1 MNIHETTASPKLF
14 APWFGKG
21 ESWEA
26 WRAFLAALFGL
37 PMTPGQE
44 EIFRDC
50 TGRTTPP
57 SGPFTEG
64 WMICG
69 RRGGKS
75 FMMALIAVYLAAFR
89 SYAQYLAPGER
100 ATILII
106 ATDRRQART
115 IFRYVRALLTEVP
128 ALAALV
134 ERETAEEFDLNNRVT
149 IEIGTSSYKS
159 VRGRTIAAALCDELA
174 FWPTD
179 DSAEPD
185 YAILD
190 ALRPAM
196 ATIPGAMLL
205 CASSPYA
212 RRGALWDAFRRYHG
226 RDDAPILVWQA
237 ATWVMN
243 PSVPQSFIDEAF
255 ERDPASAS
263 AEYGAN
269 FRTDVAAFVSREV
282 VEAATPPGVRERSP
296 LSKISYSAF
305 VDPSGG
311 ASDSMTLAVAHREAA
326 SIFRDGKR
334 IFDEDGKPVKADRSR
349 VVLDAVRERKA
360 PFSPES
366 VVKEFA
372 DLLKSYGLSTVT
384 GDRYAGE
391 WPKEAFARHGIK
403 YLPAEKSKSELYV
416 DMLPKL
422 NSGEVELL
430 DIPALT
436 NQLIN
441 LERRTSRGGRDSIDH
456 APGAHDD
463 VANAVAG
470 VIVLSKGGEKRR
482 VEFDAEVIAK
492 IAPPKGSQQY
502 YQNKS
507 SRPSWLP
514 KRPLSR
520 RDRRGPAVN
529 PFRSGFVKGDFYDG
543 ES

>member
-1 MNIHETTASPKLF
+1 MNILAAIRDPKLF
-14 APWFGKG
+14 GPWIGTSAG
-21 ESWEA
+21 TWDA
-26 WRAFLAALFGL
+26 WRAFLATLFGL
-37 PMTPGQE
+37 PLELDQE
-44 EIFRDC
+44 AIFREC
-50 TGRTTPP
+50 TGRTSVPP
-57 SGPFTEG
+57 AAFTEA
-64 WMICG
+64 WLVCG

-75 FMMALIAVYLAAFR
+75 FMMALTAVYLAAFR

-128 ALAALV
+128 LLAVLV
-134 ERETAEEFDLNNRVT
+134 ERETAEEFDLTNRVT
-149 IEIGTSSYKS
+149 IEIGTSSYRA
-159 VRGRTIAAALCDELA
+159 VRGRTVAAALCDEIA

-212 RRGALWDAFRRYHG
+212 RRGALYDAHRRYFG
-226 RDDAPILVWQA
+226 QDAARVLVWQA
-237 ATWVMN
+237 PTWVMN
-243 PSVPQSFIDEAF
+243 PSVPQQVIDDAY
-255 ERDPASAS
+255 ERDPASAA
-263 AEYGAN
+263 AEFGAQ
-269 FRTDVAAFVSREV
+269 FRSDVAAFVSREV
-282 VEAATPPGVRERSP
+282 VEAATPPGVHERSR
-296 LSKISYSAF
+296 LSTLSYSAF

-326 SIFRDGKR
+326 SIFRDGRR
-334 IFDEDGKPVKADRSR
+334 IVDEDGKPVKADRSR
-349 VVLDAVRERKA
+349 VILDAVRERKA

-366 VVKEFA
+366 VVKEFS
-372 DLLKSYGLSTVT
+372 DLLKSYGLTTVT

-430 DIPALT
+430 DIPVLV

-463 VANAVAG
+463 LANAVAG
-470 VIVLSKGGEKRR
+470 VIVLSKGRETRDIRFTPELIERLAGPR
-482 VEFDAEVIAK
+482 
-492 IAPPKGSQQY
+492 
-502 YQNKS
+502 
-507 SRPSWLP
+507 
-514 KRPLSR
+514 KRPHHMFAPQR
-520 RDRRGPAVN
+520 RRQ
-529 PFRSGFVKGDFYDG
+529 F
-543 ES
+543 

>member
-1 MNIHETTASPKLF
+1 MNILSAIRDPKLF
-14 APWFGKG
+14 GPWIGTSAG
-21 ESWEA
+21 SWDA
-26 WRAFLAALFGL
+26 WRAFLATLFGL
-37 PMTPGQE
+37 PLELDQE
-44 EIFRDC
+44 PIFREC
-50 TGRTTPP
+50 TGRTSTP
-57 SGPFTEG
+57 SAAFTEA
-64 WMICG
+64 WLVCG

-75 FMMALIAVYLAAFR
+75 FMMALTAVYLAAFR

-128 ALAALV
+128 LLAALV
-134 ERETAEEFDLNNRVT
+134 ERETSEEFDLTNRVT
-149 IEIGTSSYKS
+149 IEIGTSSYRA
-159 VRGRTIAAALCDELA
+159 VRGRTIAAALCDEIA

-212 RRGALWDAFRRYHG
+212 RRGALYDAHRRYFG
-226 RDDAPILVWQA
+226 QDAARVLVWQA
-237 ATWVMN
+237 PTWVMN
-243 PSVPQSFIDEAF
+243 PSVPQQVIDDAY
-255 ERDPASAS
+255 ERDPASAA
-263 AEYGAN
+263 AEFGAQ
-269 FRTDVAAFVSREV
+269 FRSDVAAFVSREV
-282 VEAATPPGVRERSP
+282 VEAAVSPGVRERAP
-296 LSKISYSAF
+296 LSKLSYAAF

-311 ASDSMTLAVAHREAA
+311 ASDSMTLAIAHREAA
-326 SIFRDGKR
+326 SIYRDGKR
-334 IFDEDGKPVKADRSR
+334 IVDEDGKPVKADRSR

-372 DLLKSYGLSTVT
+372 DTLKDYGLSTVT

-391 WPKEAFARHGIK
+391 WPKEAFARHGIR
-403 YLPAEKSKSELYV
+403 YLPADKSKSELYV

-430 DIPALT
+430 DIPTLT

-470 VIVLSKGGEKRR
+470 VIVISKGGEKRR
-482 VEFDAEVIAK
+482 VEFNAEVIDK
-492 IAPPKGSQQY
+492 IAPPKGSLQHQL
-502 YQNKS
+502 NKS

-514 KRPLSR
+514 TRPLSR

-529 PFRSGFVKGDFYDG
+529 QQPTGGFYDG